1 MKKLGLLTILLAAIA
16 GAPVHVMA
24 QEKPN
29 IVLIFMDYFGWGEPG
44 FNGGG
49 IIRGAET
56 PRLDTLASQGLR
68 LTNFNVEVQCTASRS
83 ALMTGRYAIRSG
95 NGSLAEGENA
105 GLVQWEVAMAEM
117 LSEGGYA
124 TAIYG
129 KWHLGHGKGRLPT
142 DQGFDE
148 WYGIP
153 TSSDIAVYSSLPS
166 FVERGVSDEM
176 FVMESKRGEVAKKL
190 SPYRLDNR
198 PLIDRELTDRAISF
212 MKREAANNTPFFLYL
227 PYTNTHLPTIPHPDF
242 AGKSGHGAWADV
254 LMQTDSYVGELLDTI
269 DDLGIGKNT
278 IVIFTADNGPEA
290 LDYGHTSLTAMPDS
304 TAINGSPGPWRGTLF
319 TGFEGALRVPFVARW
334 PGKVPA
340 GKSSDEIVHAM
351 DLFPTLA
358 RMAGGKVPDDR
369 MIDGVDMNDF
379 FLGKSPKSGREGF
392 VVYMGDEVYALK
404 WRNWKLHFKEQDSW
418 HSEVRVLPLPRLY
431 NLMTD
436 PQERNSVLFP
446 HGWVFKAMYPL
457 MTEHML
463 SLRQE
468 PPIVSGT
475 PDPYTPAK

>member
-1 MKKLGLLTILLAAIA
+1 MKKLGLLALLLAAIS
-16 GAPVHVMA
+16 GAPVQVMA

-29 IVLIFMDYFGWGEPG
+29 IVLIFMDNFGWGEPG

-105 GLVQWEVAMAEM
+105 GLVQWEVTMAEM
-117 LSEGGYA
+117 LSDTGYA
-124 TAIYG
+124 TAMYG

-166 FVERGVSDEM
+166 FIESGLSDDM
-176 FVMESKRGEVAKKL
+176 FVMESKRGESATKL
-190 SPYRLDNR
+190 RPYRLDNR

-212 MKREAANNTPFFLYL
+212 MKREAADKTPFFLYL

-254 LMQTDSYVGELLDTI
+254 LM
-269 DDLGIGKNT
+269 
-278 IVIFTADNGPEA
+278 
-290 LDYGHTSLTAMPDS
+290 
-304 TAINGSPGPWRGTLF
+304 
-319 TGFEGALRVPFVARW
+319 
-334 PGKVPA
+334 
-340 GKSSDEIVHAM
+340 
-351 DLFPTLA
+351 
-358 RMAGGKVPDDR
+358 
-369 MIDGVDMNDF
+369 
-379 FLGKSPKSGREGF
+379 
-392 VVYMGDEVYALK
+392 
-404 WRNWKLHFKEQDSW
+404 
-418 HSEVRVLPLPRLY
+418 
-431 NLMTD
+431 
-436 PQERNSVLFP
+436 
-446 HGWVFKAMYPL
+446 
-457 MTEHML
+457 
-463 SLRQE
+463 
-468 PPIVSGT
+468 
-475 PDPYTPAK
+475 